1 MFEGLSTSTS
11 QTAPDAGRQS
21 EPKSRLARFVM
32 QRFRENA
39 DFRVSSGAEE
49 RLSQAVR
56 DYNLVPS
63 VSDRA
68 LFDRMGVLPETFDP
82 IVRSRVNNIVAL
94 LTRVF
99 VNQDKTYSCES
110 TPIPEVPESVT
121 ATVYAQIFKE
131 FAELTSATQQIMT
144 PEAATEYAFK
154 RAGDVFTAQ
163 KAWAEQR
170 AERMDRL
177 VDDMFAEGEFT
188 EVLREVILN
197 MCKTGTGVA
206 IGPCEFIEESLKQK
220 TGESIGIVSFER
232 KLVRKMKYFC
242 PDTLDV
248 FPSAGSK
255 RTDEGDVCVR
265 VRYSL
270 PNLSLYAKRSLP
282 PGSKKGERLSDGWDP
297 QTVSRLVMKY
307 KGGAQLPFI
316 PLQIDRL
323 IEETTTDQGSN
334 GRKLCAEGV
343 RYFGSLTGDMLLESG
358 VKVDADGK
366 PLEKDYWYE
375 ADITV
380 IDDEVVCARVCDP
393 CVGRPV
399 LKCVCYADPS
409 SWFGGSFAYMLRNVK
424 ALMNIVM
431 ASMKKQMQM
440 AAGPMFFWND
450 FDTIVGKEN
459 PDTFK
464 WAPFKNMFGASNPYS
479 QGQNKR
485 PVDLIEFNTR
495 LNEMLKVIQA
505 VNDMADD
512 LLGFP
517 RHMFGSGSASG
528 ALRTARGMAMMQEAA
543 NINAS
548 WIIGNIDSQ
557 FTRPAVKKLVTWI
570 NVRYPDPNVKG
581 DVTVVAHGA
590 LGQVLETAKRDEA
603 QNMYALVSRDMF
615 LQQTLGPSG
624 VLKIFRNMLEKMG
637 FPNPDSIIPSQE
649 RIEEQEMI
657 NRIAQMQK
665 AVPPEQMNQQGATK
679 TAGDGAMDYQTRGG
693 ADSQEQP
700 TPTGLPSM
708 SGTQVSSPET
718 PGVDTSDVE
727 RRRGA
732 A

>member
-1 MFEGLSTSTS
+1 MFEGLSTSPA
-11 QTAPDAGRQS
+11 TAPNAGQQS
-21 EPKSRLARFVM
+21 EPKSRLARYVM
-32 QRFRENA
+32 LRFRENS
-39 DFRVSSGAEE
+39 DFRTSSGAEE
-49 RLSQAVR
+49 RLIQAVR

-63 VSDRA
+63 SSDRA

-99 VNQDKTYSCES
+99 VNQDKTYSCEA
-110 TPIPEVPESVT
+110 TPVPEVPESVT
-121 ATVYAQIFKE
+121 ATVYAQIFQE
-131 FAELTSATQQIMT
+131 FAELAAATKQT
-144 PEAATEYAFK
+144 LSPEAATDYAFR

-177 VDDMFAEGEFT
+177 VDDIFVEGEFP

-197 MCKTGTGVA
+197 MCKTGTGIAV
-206 IGPCEFIEESLKQK
+206 GPCECVEEALRQK
-220 TGESIGIVSFER
+220 TGASLGEVTFER

-248 FPSAGSK
+248 FPSAGAK
-255 RTDEGDVCVR
+255 RVEDGDICIR

-282 PGSKKGERLSDGWDP
+282 TGAKKGSRLPDGWDP
-297 QTVSRLVMKY
+297 ETVARLVGKY
-307 KGGAQLPFI
+307 KGGAQFPVISLP
-316 PLQIDRL
+316 IDTL
-323 IEETTTDQGSN
+323 IEETATDRGSY

-343 RYFGSLTGDMLLESG
+343 RYFGSLTGDMLIESG
-358 VKVDADGK
+358 VKEDADGK
-366 PLEKDYWYE
+366 PLDKDSWYE
-375 ADITV
+375 ADVTV

-393 CVGRPV
+393 CIGRPV

-431 ASMKKQMQM
+431 ASLKKQMQL
-440 AAGPMFFWND
+440 AAGPMFVWNNI
-450 FDTIVGKEN
+450 DTIVGKEN

-464 WAPFKNMFGASNPYS
+464 YAPYKNMFNASNPYAQTANS
-479 QGQNKR
+479 R

-495 LNEMLKVIQA
+495 LNEMLKVIEA
-505 VNDMADD
+505 VNAMADD

-548 WIIGNIDSQ
+548 WIIGNVDSQ

-581 DVTVVAHGA
+581 DVTVAAHGA

-603 QNMYALVSRDMF
+603 QNMYSLVSRDPF

-649 RIEEQEMI
+649 RIEEQEML
-657 NRIAQMQK
+657 NRIAQMQQ
-665 AVPPEQMNQQGATK
+665 AVPPEQMSQPGGQAAG
-679 TAGDGAMDYQTRGG
+679 GDGAMDYQTQGG
-693 ADSQEQP
+693 SQGP
-700 TPTGLPSM
+700 STPTGLPSM
-708 SGTQVSSPET
+708 SGTQVSSPES
-718 PGVDTSDVE
+718 PGVDTSDVA
-727 RRRGA
+727 RRRSA

>member
-1 MFEGLSTSTS
+1 MFEGLIPENG
-11 QTAPDAGRQS
+11 QTPEGGERQS

-32 QRFRENA
+32 QRFRENS
-39 DFRVSSGAEE
+39 DFRVSSGAEA
-49 RLSQAVR
+49 RLIQAVS

-63 VSDRA
+63 SSDKA

-99 VNQDKTYSCES
+99 VNQDKTYSCEA
-110 TPIPEVPESVT
+110 TPVPEVPESVT
-121 ATVYAQIFKE
+121 AAVYAQIFKE
-131 FAELTSATQQIMT
+131 FAEMAAATQQQIDPDT
-144 PEAATEYAFK
+144 ATEYAFR
-154 RAGDVFTAQ
+154 RAGDVLMAQ

-177 VDDMFAEGEFT
+177 VDDIFLEGGFA
-188 EVLREVILN
+188 EVLREIILN

-206 IGPCEFIEESLKQK
+206 IGPCECVEETLKQK
-220 TGESIGIVSFER
+220 TGAAIGIVEFER
-232 KLVRKMKYFC
+232 KLTRKMKYFC

-248 FPSAGSK
+248 FPSAGAK
-255 RTDEGDVCVR
+255 RDDEGDLCVR
-265 VRYSL
+265 VRYSI
-270 PNLSLYAKRSLP
+270 PTLSLYAKRSLA
-282 PGSKKGERLSDGWDP
+282 PGAKRGERLPDGWEP
-297 QTVSRLVMKY
+297 AVVSRLLSRY
-307 KGGAQLPFI
+307 KAGVALPSI
-316 PLQIDRL
+316 SLPIDSL
-323 IEETTTDQGSN
+323 IEETATDQGSYGN
-334 GRKLCAEGV
+334 KLSAEGV
-343 RYFGSLTGDMLLESG
+343 RYFGSLSGDMLMESG
-358 VKVDADGK
+358 VRKDSDDK
-366 PLEKDYWYE
+366 PLEADTWYE
-375 ADITV
+375 ADVIV

-393 CVGRPV
+393 CIGRPV

-409 SWFGGSFAYMLRNVK
+409 SWFGGSFAFMMRNVK

-440 AAGPMFFWND
+440 ASGPMLVWND
-450 FDTIVGKEN
+450 FDNVVGKEN

-464 WAPFKNMFGASNPYS
+464 AAPWKNIFRTVNQYAQTANT
-479 QGQNKR
+479 R
-485 PVDLIEFNTR
+485 PVDMIEFNTR
-495 LNEMLKVIQA
+495 LNEMLKVVEA
-505 VNDMADD
+505 VNAMADD

-557 FTRPAVKKLVTWI
+557 FSRRAVEKLVAWI
-570 NVRYPDPNVKG
+570 NMRYPDPSVKG

-603 QNMYALVSRDMF
+603 QNMYALVSRDQF

-637 FPNPDSIIPSQE
+637 FPNPDSILPSAE
-649 RIEEQEMI
+649 RIEEQEMLM
-657 NRIAQMQK
+657 RMAQMQK
-665 AVPPEQMNQQGATK
+665 AVPPEAVAAQGGGT
-679 TAGDGAMDYQTRGG
+679 GDGAMDYQTQGG
-693 ADSQEQP
+693 QAGQEP
-700 TPTGLPSM
+700 STATGLPSM

-718 PGVDTSDVE
+718 PGVDTSDVA

>member
-1 MFEGLSTSTS
+1 MFEGISTPES
-11 QTAPDAGRQS
+11 QKPANAVQQS
-21 EPKSRLARFVM
+21 EPKNRLARFVM

-39 DFRVSSGAEE
+39 DFRVSSGAED
-49 RLSQAVR
+49 RLAQAVR

-63 VSDRA
+63 SSDRA

-99 VNQDKTYSCES
+99 VNQDKTYSCEA
-110 TPIPEVPESVT
+110 TPMPEVPESVT

-131 FAELTSATQQIMT
+131 FAEMAKATKQVMS
-144 PEAATEYAFK
+144 PEAATEYAFR

-170 AERMDRL
+170 AERMDHL
-177 VDDMFAEGEFT
+177 VDDIFVEGEFT

-206 IGPCEFIEESLKQK
+206 IGPCEYVEEALKQN
-220 TGESIGIVSFER
+220 TGGAIGIVSFER

-255 RTDEGDVCVR
+255 RIEDGDIAIR

-270 PNLSLYAKRSLP
+270 PQLSLYAKRSLP
-282 PGSKKGERLSDGWDP
+282 PGAKKGARLPDGWDP
-297 QTVSRLVMKY
+297 ACVERLIQKY
-307 KGGAQLPFI
+307 KGGAQMPFL
-316 PLQIDRL
+316 PLQIDTL
-323 IEETTTDQGSN
+323 VEVTATDQGSQ

-343 RYFGSLTGDMLLESG
+343 RHFCSYTGDILKEAG
-358 VKVDADGK
+358 VDKDSDGK
-366 PLEKDYWYE
+366 PLDKDSWYE
-375 ADITV
+375 ADVTV
-380 IDDEVVCARVCDP
+380 VDDEVVCARVCDP
-393 CVGRPV
+393 CIGRPV

-409 SWFGGSFAYMLRNVK
+409 SWFGGSFAFMLRNVK

-440 AAGPMFFWND
+440 AAGPMFVWND
-450 FDTIVGKEN
+450 FDNIIGKEN

-464 WAPFKNMFGASNPYS
+464 VAPYKNIFRASNPYAQTGNS
-479 QGQNKR
+479 R
-485 PVDLIEFNTR
+485 PVDMIEFQTR
-495 LNEMLKVIQA
+495 LAEMLKVIEA
-505 VNDMADD
+505 VNAMADD

-581 DVTVVAHGA
+581 DVTVAAHGA

-603 QNMYALVSRDMF
+603 QNMYSLVSRDMF

-637 FPNPDSIIPSQE
+637 YPNPDSIIPSAE
-649 RIEEQEMI
+649 RIEEQEML

-665 AVPPEQMNQQGATK
+665 AVPPEQMAPQGAP
-679 TAGDGAMDYQTRGG
+679 AGGDGAMDYQTQGG
-693 ADSQEQP
+693 AQGPS

-708 SGTQVSSPET
+708 SGTQVASAES
-718 PGVDTSDVE
+718 PGVDTSDVA

>member
-1 MFEGLSTSTS
+1 MFEGLSTLAV
-11 QTAPDAGRQS
+11 QTPANGVQQS
-21 EPKSRLARFVM
+21 EPKNRLARFVM

-39 DFRVSSGAEE
+39 DFRISSGAED
-49 RLSQAVR
+49 RLAQAVR

-63 VSDRA
+63 ASDKA

-82 IVRSRVNNIVAL
+82 IIRSRVNNIVAL

-99 VNQDKTYSCES
+99 VNQDKTYSCEA
-110 TPIPEVPESVT
+110 TPMPEVPESVT
-121 ATVYAQIFKE
+121 SAVYAQIFQE
-131 FAELTSATQQIMT
+131 FAAIAKATKQTISMD
-144 PEAATEYAFK
+144 AATDYAF
-154 RAGDVFTAQ
+154 RRSGDVFTAQ

-170 AERMDRL
+170 AVRMDKL
-177 VDDMFAEGEFT
+177 IDDIFVEGEFT

-197 MCKTGTGVA
+197 MAKTGTGVA
-206 IGPCEFIEESLKQK
+206 IGPCEFVEDALKQT
-220 TGESIGIVSFER
+220 TGKSLGEVKFER

-248 FPSAGSK
+248 FPSAGAK
-255 RTDEGDVCVR
+255 RVEDADICVR
-265 VRYSL
+265 VRYSI
-270 PNLSLYAKRSLP
+270 PTLSLYAKRSLP
-282 PGSKKGERLSDGWDP
+282 PGAKKGDRLPDGWDP
-297 QTVSRLVMKY
+297 ASVSRLVQKY
-307 KGGAQLPFI
+307 KGGAQMPYL
-316 PLQIDRL
+316 PLQIDTL
-323 IEETTTDQGSN
+323 VEETSTDMGSQ

-343 RYFGSLTGDMLLESG
+343 RYFGSITGDLLKEAG
-358 VKVDADGK
+358 VHGDCDGK
-366 PLEKDYWYE
+366 ALENDTWYE
-375 ADITV
+375 VDVTV
-380 IDDEVVCARVCDP
+380 IDDEVACARVSDP

-431 ASMKKQMQM
+431 ASMKKQMQL
-440 AAGPMFFWND
+440 AAGPMFIWND
-450 FDTIVGKEN
+450 FDNIVGKEN
-459 PDTFK
+459 PETFK
-464 WAPFKNMFGASNPYS
+464 YSPYKNMFRTANQYAQGA
-479 QGQNKR
+479 GNK

-495 LNEMLKVIQA
+495 LNEMLKVIDA
-505 VNDMADD
+505 VNTMADD

-557 FTRPAVKKLVTWI
+557 FTRPAVKKLVAWI

-581 DVTVVAHGA
+581 DVTVAAHGA

-603 QNMYALVSRDMF
+603 QNMYSLVSRDQF

-637 FPNPDSIIPSQE
+637 YPNPDSILPSAE
-649 RIEEQEMI
+649 RIEEQEMLS
-657 NRIAQMQK
+657 RMAQLQA
-665 AVPPEQMNQQGATK
+665 AVPPPQEGAPT
-679 TAGDGAMDYQTRGG
+679 TGDGAMDYQTQGG
-693 ADSQEQP
+693 AQGPS

-708 SGTQVSSPET
+708 SGTQVSSPES
-718 PGVDTSDVE
+718 PGVDTSDVA
-727 RRRGA
+727 RRRGSA
-732 A
+732 

>member
-1 MFEGLSTSTS
+1 MFEGISTPES
-11 QTAPDAGRQS
+11 QTPANAAQQS
-21 EPKSRLARFVM
+21 EPKNRLARFVM

-39 DFRVSSGAEE
+39 DFRVSSGAED
-49 RLSQAVR
+49 RLAQAVR

-63 VSDRA
+63 TSDRA

-82 IVRSRVNNIVAL
+82 IIRSRVNNIVAL

-99 VNQDKTYSCES
+99 VNQDKTYSCEA
-110 TPIPEVPESVT
+110 TPVPEVPESVT
-121 ATVYAQIFKE
+121 ATVYAKIFEE
-131 FAELTSATQQIMT
+131 FAALAEATQQVMS
-144 PEAATEYAFK
+144 PEAATEYAFR

-163 KAWAEQR
+163 KAWAEDR
-170 AERMDRL
+170 AARMDRL
-177 VDDMFAEGEFT
+177 VDDMFVEGEFT

-206 IGPCEFIEESLKQK
+206 IGPCEHVEEALKQN
-220 TGESIGIVSFER
+220 TGSAIGIVTFER

-248 FPSAGSK
+248 FPSAGAK
-255 RTDEGDVCVR
+255 RIEDGDICVR

-270 PNLSLYAKRSLP
+270 PQLSLYAKRSLP
-282 PGSKKGERLSDGWDP
+282 PGAKKGARLPDGWDP
-297 QTVSRLVMKY
+297 ATVGRLIGKY
-307 KGGAQLPFI
+307 KGGAQLPYI
-316 PLQIDRL
+316 TLQIDTL
-323 IEETTTDQGSN
+323 IEETSTDVGSL

-343 RYFGSLTGDMLLESG
+343 RYFGSLMGDMLMEAG
-358 VKVDADGK
+358 VDKDSDGK
-366 PLEKDYWYE
+366 PLDKDSWYE
-375 ADITV
+375 ADVTV
-380 IDDEVVCARVCDP
+380 VDDEVVCARISDP
-393 CVGRPV
+393 CIGRPV

-409 SWFGGSFAYMLRNVK
+409 SWFGGSFAFMLRNVK

-440 AAGPMFFWND
+440 AAGPMFVWND
-450 FDTIVGKEN
+450 FDNIIGKEN

-464 WAPFKNMFGASNPYS
+464 VAPYKNIFKASNPYAQTGNS
-479 QGQNKR
+479 R
-485 PVDLIEFNTR
+485 PVDMIEFQTR
-495 LNEMLKVIQA
+495 LAEMLKVVEA
-505 VNDMADD
+505 VNAMADD

-581 DVTVVAHGA
+581 DVTVAAHGA

-603 QNMYALVSRDMF
+603 QNMYSLVSRDMF

-637 FPNPDSIIPSQE
+637 YPNPDSIIPSAD
-649 RIEEQEMI
+649 RIEEQEML

-665 AVPPEQMNQQGATK
+665 AVPPEQTAQQGAP
-679 TAGDGAMDYQTRGG
+679 AGGDGAMDYQTQGG
-693 ADSQEQP
+693 TQGPS

-708 SGTQVSSPET
+708 SGTQVSSPES
-718 PGVDTSDVE
+718 PGVDTSDVA

>member
-1 MFEGLSTSTS
+1 MFEGLSTLP
-11 QTAPDAGRQS
+11 QEAQAKPAQQS
-21 EPKSRLARFVM
+21 EPKNRLARFVM

-49 RLSQAVR
+49 RLVQAVR

-63 VSDRA
+63 ASDKA

-99 VNQDKTYSCES
+99 VNQDKTYSCEA
-110 TPIPEVPESVT
+110 TPVAEVPESVT

-131 FAELTSATQQIMT
+131 FAEIAQATGQTMS
-144 PEAATEYAFK
+144 PEAAAEYAFK
-154 RAGDVFTAQ
+154 RAGDVFAAQ

-177 VDDMFAEGEFT
+177 VDDIFVEGEFT
-188 EVLREVILN
+188 EVLREIILN

-206 IGPCEFIEESLKQK
+206 IGPCECVEMAMKQS
-220 TGESIGIVSFER
+220 TGASIGEVSFEQ

-248 FPSAGSK
+248 FPSAGAK
-255 RTDEGDVCVR
+255 RVEDGDLCVR
-265 VRYSL
+265 VRYYL
-270 PNLSLYAKRSLP
+270 PTLSLFAKRSLP
-282 PGSKKGERLSDGWDP
+282 PGAKRGSRLPDGWDP
-297 QTVSRLVMKY
+297 AAVARLIAKY
-307 KGGAQLPFI
+307 KGGGQLPFL
-316 PLQIDRL
+316 PLQIDTL
-323 IEETTTDQGSN
+323 VEEISTDQGSQ
-334 GRKLCAEGV
+334 GRKLSAEGV
-343 RYFGSLTGDMLLESG
+343 RYFGSITGDYLMEAG
-358 VKVDADGK
+358 VEKDPDGK
-366 PLEKDYWYE
+366 PLDRDTWYE
-375 ADITV
+375 ADVTV
-380 IDDEVVCARVCDP
+380 IDDEVVCARVSDP

-409 SWFGGSFAYMLRNVK
+409 SWFGGSFAFMLRNVK

-431 ASMKKQMQM
+431 ASMKKQMQL
-440 AAGPMFFWND
+440 AAGPMFVWND
-450 FDTIVGKEN
+450 IENIVGKEN
-459 PDTFK
+459 PETFK
-464 WAPFKNMFGASNPYS
+464 WAPYKNMFRTTS
-479 QGQNKR
+479 QYAQNANNR
-485 PVDLIEFNTR
+485 PVDLLEFQTR
-495 LNEMLKVIQA
+495 LNEMLKVIEA
-505 VNDMADD
+505 VNAMADD

-557 FTRPAVKKLVTWI
+557 FTRPAVKKLVSWI
-570 NVRYPDPNVKG
+570 NVRYPDPSVKG
-581 DVTVVAHGA
+581 DVTVSAHGA

-603 QNMYALVSRDMF
+603 QNMYSLVSRDPF

-637 FPNPDSIIPSQE
+637 FPNPDSIIPSAE
-649 RIEEQEMI
+649 RIEEQEML
-657 NRIAQMQK
+657 NRIAQMQQ
-665 AVPPEQMNQQGATK
+665 ALPPPQAGAPST
-679 TAGDGAMDYQTRGG
+679 GDGAMDYQTQGG
-693 ADSQEQP
+693 ATAP
-700 TPTGLPSM
+700 TTPTGLPSM
-708 SGTQVSSPET
+708 SGTQVSSPES
-718 PGVDTSDVE
+718 PGVDTSDVA
-727 RRRGA
+727 RRRSA

>member
-1 MFEGLSTSTS
+1 MFEGLSISAV
-11 QTAPDAGRQS
+11 QTPANGVQQS
-21 EPKSRLARFVM
+21 EPKNRLARFVM

-49 RLSQAVR
+49 RLAQAVR

-63 VSDRA
+63 SSDKA

-82 IVRSRVNNIVAL
+82 IIRSRVNNIVAL

-99 VNQDKTYSCES
+99 VNQDKTYSCEA

-121 ATVYAQIFKE
+121 AAVYAQIFNE
-131 FAELTSATQQIMT
+131 FAALMEATQQPMS
-144 PEAATEYAFK
+144 PEAATDYAFN
-154 RAGDVFTAQ
+154 RAGDVFAAQ

-177 VDDMFAEGEFT
+177 VDDIFVEGEFT

-206 IGPCEFIEESLKQK
+206 IGPCEFVEDALKQT
-220 TGESIGIVSFER
+220 TGSSLGEVKFER

-248 FPSAGSK
+248 FPSAGAK
-255 RTDEGDVCVR
+255 RVEDGDICIR
-265 VRYSL
+265 VRYSI
-270 PNLSLYAKRSLP
+270 PTLSLYAKRSLP
-282 PGSKKGERLSDGWDP
+282 PGAKKGDRLPDGWDP
-297 QTVSRLVMKY
+297 ASVARLIQKY
-307 KGGAQLPFI
+307 KGGAQLPYL
-316 PLQIDRL
+316 PLQIDYL
-323 IEETTTDQGSN
+323 VEETSTDMGSQ

-343 RYFGSLTGDMLLESG
+343 RYFGSITGDLLVEAG
-358 VKVDADGK
+358 VKEDSDGK
-366 PLEKDYWYE
+366 KLENDTWYE
-375 ADITV
+375 VDVTV
-380 IDDEVVCARVCDP
+380 IDDEVACARVSDP
-393 CVGRPV
+393 CIGRPV

-431 ASMKKQMQM
+431 ASMKKQMQL
-440 AAGPMFFWND
+440 AAGPMFIWND
-450 FDTIVGKEN
+450 FDNIVGKEN

-464 WAPFKNMFGASNPYS
+464 YSPYKNMFRTTNQYAQGA
-479 QGQNKR
+479 GNK

-495 LNEMLKVIQA
+495 LNEMLKVIEA
-505 VNDMADD
+505 VNAMADD

-557 FTRPAVKKLVTWI
+557 FTRPAVKKLVAWI

-581 DVTVVAHGA
+581 DVTVAAHGA

-603 QNMYALVSRDMF
+603 QNMYSLVSRDQF

-637 FPNPDSIIPSQE
+637 YPNPDSILPSAE
-649 RIEEQEMI
+649 RIEEQEMLS
-657 NRIAQMQK
+657 RIAQMQA
-665 AVPPEQMNQQGATK
+665 AVPPPQDGGAPT
-679 TAGDGAMDYQTRGG
+679 TGDGAMDYQTQGG
-693 ADSQEQP
+693 AQAP
-700 TPTGLPSM
+700 TTPTGLPSM
-708 SGTQVSSPET
+708 SGTQVSSPES
-718 PGVDTSDVE
+718 PGVDTSDVA